1 MHTIHTTPGFIISS
15 RPTGEAGKLISIF
28 TRDLGLI
35 RASAQ
40 GIRFEKSKLRPFIQD
55 HSVGVYSFVRGKE
68 YWRLTNAQEVGQN
81 YGAVKLNG
89 INENGIKEK
98 TNKELVARIALI
110 LGRLLQGEDAHPELF
125 VTLESLFSFLE
136 HVTVV
141 ADNSMDSESLK
152 TLESLMVIRI
162 LHRLGYVANVAELKE
177 YIESDS
183 LDVAMLNSLKDKRVS
198 MNQHINKAL
207 RESHL

>member
-55 HSVGVYSFVRGKE
+55 YSVGIYSFVRGKE
-68 YWRLTNAQEVGQN
+68 YWRLTNAQEIEKGKVEEP
-81 YGAVKLNG
+81 A
-89 INENGIKEK
+89 NEKKE
-98 TNKELVARIALI
+98 NWSEELIARIALL
-110 LGRLLQGEDAHPELF
+110 LGRLLQGEEAHPELF
-125 VTLESLFSFLE
+125 VTLESLFDFINRVGAE
-136 HVTVV
+136 
-141 ADNSMDSESLK
+141 ADIAIDSEIEK
-152 TLESLMVIRI
+152 TLESLIVIRI
-162 LHRLGYVANVAELKE
+162 LHRLGYVANVTELKDS
-177 YIESDS
+177 IESDTI
-183 LDVAMLNSLKDKRVS
+183 DVNMLISLKEQRIS